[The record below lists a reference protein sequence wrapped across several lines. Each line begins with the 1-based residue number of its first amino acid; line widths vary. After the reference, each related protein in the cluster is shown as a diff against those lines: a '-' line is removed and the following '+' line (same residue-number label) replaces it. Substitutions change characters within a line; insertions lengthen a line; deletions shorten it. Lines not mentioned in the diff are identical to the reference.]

1 MKLHLIFPEL
11 YRKYVYI
18 FLNMIACNK
27 IVIHILS
34 NKNQFSLMKMYV
46 SIFEGVIHY
55 SIIHCDD

>member
-1 MKLHLIFPEL
+1 
-11 YRKYVYI
+11 
-18 FLNMIACNK
+18 MIACNK